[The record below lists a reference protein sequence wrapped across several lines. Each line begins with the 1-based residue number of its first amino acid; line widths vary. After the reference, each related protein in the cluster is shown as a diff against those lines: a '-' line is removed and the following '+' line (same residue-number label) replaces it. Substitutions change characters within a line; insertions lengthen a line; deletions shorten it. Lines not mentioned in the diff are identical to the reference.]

1 MVVKENNQTG
11 AKFLACNNFPACK
24 NSKPMPK
31 KDKFDGLTDEEIHY
45 QVKPKEDKVEVVD
58 MVKKAARDYAVKND
72 NKVYKHLTEPED
84 DYEEDLFQIKS
95 KQVRSNALASAI
107 EIHPNFDDA
116 ALIRTAKEFEKYIR
130 FGE

>member
-1 MVVKENNQTG
+1 MENNKCEKCGGEMVVKENNQTG

-31 KDKFDGLTDEEIHY
+31 
-45 QVKPKEDKVEVVD
+45 EDKVEVVD
-58 MVKKAARDYAVKND
+58 MAEKH
-72 NKVYKHLTEPED
+72 KVYDDHKVD

-107 EIHPNFDDA
+107 KFWSQMKKELFSPEATI
-116 ALIRTAKEFEKYIR
+116 LVAKTFEKYIR